1 MKIKNAIILCAG
13 FGKRLRPLTKKTP
26 KPLIKISEI
35 TLLEN
40 TIRFLCSIKIK
51 KIFINIH
58 YLGDQ
63 IRIFLKKNKFDVD
76 IKIIDESKKLL
87 NTGGGALNMSKKIKN
102 DKFFILNPDT
112 IWGKN
117 YKKDFHRLEKTYFR
131 YKKPVML
138 LVSKKKSFD
147 KSFKGD
153 FNINNKKQILKSYKN
168 NYIYTGAQLVDKS
181 FFKGKKIKSF
191 PMSIVWKKLIKKKE
205 ILAELSDN
213 SFFHVN
219 SLKTYKELCKK
230 KLLI

>member
-1 MKIKNAIILCAG
+1 MSDLTLIIPAKNEQESLPKVLDELMKFNFKKNIILESSD
-13 FGKRLRPLTKKTP
+13 
-26 KPLIKISEI
+26 KP
-35 TLLEN
+35 
-40 TIRFLCSIKIK
+40 TIEA
-51 KIFINIH
+51 
-58 YLGDQ
+58 
-63 IRIFLKKNKFDVD
+63 IRIYDCKIIYQESKGYGDALKKGIETVETEFFCIFNADGSFNPKELD
-76 IKIIDESKKLL
+76 IMI
-87 NTGGGALNMSKKIKN
+87 KKIKN

-112 IWGKN
+112 VWGKN
-117 YKKDFHRLEKTYFR
+117 YKKDFYRLEKTYFR

-153 FNINNKKQILKSYKN
+153 FNINNKKQIFKSYKN

-219 SLKTYKELCKK
+219 SLKTYKKLCKK

>member
-58 YLGDQ
+58 HLGDQ

-117 YKKDFHRLEKTYFR
+117 YKKDFYRLEKTYFR

-153 FNINNKKQILKSYKN
+153 FNLNENIVRRDINNELIFTGLQILDRSVFNLTKNKIFSMNKIWDDLINNKSLYGINSKQKFYHLNSKEIYDRISILK
-168 NYIYTGAQLVDKS
+168 I
-181 FFKGKKIKSF
+181 I
-191 PMSIVWKKLIKKKE
+191 
-205 ILAELSDN
+205 
-213 SFFHVN
+213 H
-219 SLKTYKELCKK
+219 
-230 KLLI
+230 